1 MKKALL
7 VLAIFVVALA
17 VCAPAFAQ
25 SGVVAPNHISWWQP
39 AHTFTA
45 AGGAQAIDTGNGR
58 VVVRVWLASI
68 GVAPFLGNDLTVV
81 VTPKTQ
87 LLRAHGD
94 RFRGIGLSDI
104 KLGEHLRVTGTID
117 RSDPKAP
124 VYKATRIVV
133 RHVVAPDELK
143 WFACRGPLK
152 AVDATAGTIAVRP
165 LVVTRGLWD
174 VLGVKT
180 TFAVAPNAR
189 IFTWLAGKPV
199 VLTLADLA
207 AGDHVLAQGSI
218 DRSVPATPVFTIK
231 WMRVWEPK
239 PAS

>member
-1 MKKALL
+1 MKKALI
-7 VLAIFVVALA
+7 VLAVLVVALA
-17 VCAPAFAQ
+17 VCAPAFAT
-25 SGVVAPNHISWWQP
+25 SGVVAPDHISWWHP

-45 AGGAQAIDTGNGR
+45 AGKAQAVDTTNGR
-58 VVVRVWLASI
+58 LVVRVWLASI
-68 GVAPFLGNDLTVV
+68 GVAPYLGDDLTVT

-87 LLRAHGD
+87 LLRAHGN
-94 RFRGIGLSDI
+94 RFRGIALDDI
-104 KLGEHLRVTGTID
+104 QLGDHVRVTGSID
-117 RSDPKAP
+117 RSVPKQP
-124 VYKATRIVV
+124 VFTAKRVV
-133 RHVVAPDELK
+133 ARTVVAPDQIK
-143 WFACRGPLK
+143 WFAFRGPVK
-152 AVDATAGTIAVRP
+152 SVDATAGTIVARP

-174 VLGVKT
+174 ILGVKT
-180 TFAVAPNAR
+180 TFVVAANAR
-189 IFTWLAGKPV
+189 IFTWQSGKPV